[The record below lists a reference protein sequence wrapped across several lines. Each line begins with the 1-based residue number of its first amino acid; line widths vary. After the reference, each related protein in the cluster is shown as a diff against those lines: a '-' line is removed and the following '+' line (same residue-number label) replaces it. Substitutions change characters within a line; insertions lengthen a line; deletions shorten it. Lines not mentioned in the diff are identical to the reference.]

1 MAMTTELRE
10 VTLPVGGMTCASCV
24 RRVERALMKVP
35 GVVEARVN
43 LATEQATVDF
53 DDQLCTTADMSQA
66 VESAGYTVRKQRR
79 DLHVIGLTDAA
90 SVARVVRELKKV
102 PGVSFASANLASE
115 TATVEFIPTEVSL
128 QQLLGA
134 VEAAG
139 YRAEELD
146 LEVGRDADAEARARE
161 ERRLRIKFTFSLA
174 VAAFIMLAMLP
185 YHGVAG
191 LPQWASPQ
199 LAFII
204 FFVLATPVQFW
215 GGWQFYKGGWQAARH
230 LTTDMNTLIALGT
243 SVAYGYSAVAVFF
256 PSLFAGGAHYYSAHS
271 DMGDSVEVYF
281 DSSTAIIALILFG
294 RWLEAKAKSRT
305 SAAIKR
311 LMGLQPKTARL
322 VRGGAEIDVPIS
334 QVAAGDIIIVR
345 PGEKI
350 PVDGEVLEGRS
361 AVDESMI
368 SGESIPVEK
377 GPGDEVIGASLNK
390 TGSFQF
396 RATKV
401 GSDSVLSQII
411 RLVQDAQTSKA
422 PIQRLADLV
431 ASYFVPAVMVIAAF
445 TFVLWLFVGP
455 TPAFIFAVLNAVAVL
470 IIACPCALGLATP
483 TAIMVGTGKG
493 AEAGVLIRGG
503 EALEIAHKVT
513 TVVLDKTG
521 TITLGKPSVTDIE
534 TAKGIGKLELLRLA
548 AAVERRSEHPLGEAI
563 VAAARESQLDL
574 PDADEF
580 EALPGQGIRALVEGK
595 RVALGNVRMMGSL
608 GLALNGLGEA
618 GQQLAEQGKTPM
630 YVAIEGSVAGVIA
643 AADTVRPGAEA
654 AVVRLRGLGLE
665 VVMLT
670 GDHRSA
676 AEAIGREA
684 GVDRVMAE
692 VLPGDKAN
700 EVKRLQSE
708 GKVVAMVGDG
718 INDAPA
724 LVQADLG
731 IAIGSGTDVA
741 IDASDIT
748 LMRGDLDGVALAIAL
763 SRQTVRTIRQNLFWA
778 FAYNVLLI
786 PVAAGALY
794 PIFSGASVPGPLTP
808 FLGQYGFL
816 NPILAAVA
824 MAFSSVS
831 VMANS
836 LRLRS
841 FRLA

>member
-1 MAMTTELRE
+1 M
-10 VTLPVGGMTCASCV
+10 
-24 RRVERALMKVP
+24 
-35 GVVEARVN
+35 
-43 LATEQATVDF
+43 
-53 DDQLCTTADMSQA
+53 
-66 VESAGYTVRKQRR
+66 
-79 DLHVIGLTDAA
+79 
-90 SVARVVRELKKV
+90 
-102 PGVSFASANLASE
+102 
-115 TATVEFIPTEVSL
+115 
-128 QQLLGA
+128 
-134 VEAAG
+134 
-139 YRAEELD
+139 
-146 LEVGRDADAEARARE
+146 
-161 ERRLRIKFTFSLA
+161 FSLA

-191 LPQWASPQ
+191 LPEWASPK

-215 GGWQFYKGGWQAARH
+215 GGWQFYKGAWKSARH

-243 SVAYGYSAVAVFF
+243 SVAYGYSALAVFF
-256 PSLFAGGAHYYSAHS
+256 PSLFAGAHYYHASN
-271 DMGDSVEVYF
+271 MLGDHVDVYF

-311 LMGLQPKTARL
+311 LMGLQPRTARL
-322 VRGGAEIDVPIS
+322 VRDGAETDVPIS

-350 PVDGEVLEGRS
+350 PVDGVVLEGRS

-401 GSDSVLSQII
+401 GADSVLSQII

-431 ASYFVPAVMVIAAF
+431 ASYFVPAVMAIAAF

-455 TPAFIFAVLNAVAVL
+455 APAFTFAALNAVAVL

-534 TAKGIGKLELLRLA
+534 TANGIDKLELLRLA

-563 VAAARESQLDL
+563 VAAARDSQLDL

-580 EALPGQGIRALVEGK
+580 EALPGQGIRAVVEGK
-595 RVALGNVRMMGSL
+595 RVALGNVRMMESL
-608 GLALNGLGEA
+608 GFPLNGLGDA

-630 YVAIEGSVAGVIA
+630 YVAIDGSVAGVIA

-654 AVVRLRGLGLE
+654 AVARLRRMGS
-665 VVMLT
+665 
-670 GDHRSA
+670 RS
-676 AEAIGREA
+676 
-684 GVDRVMAE
+684 
-692 VLPGDKAN
+692 
-700 EVKRLQSE
+700 
-708 GKVVAMVGDG
+708 
-718 INDAPA
+718 
-724 LVQADLG
+724 
-731 IAIGSGTDVA
+731 
-741 IDASDIT
+741 
-748 LMRGDLDGVALAIAL
+748 
-763 SRQTVRTIRQNLFWA
+763 
-778 FAYNVLLI
+778 
-786 PVAAGALY
+786 
-794 PIFSGASVPGPLTP
+794 
-808 FLGQYGFL
+808 
-816 NPILAAVA
+816 
-824 MAFSSVS
+824 
-831 VMANS
+831 
-836 LRLRS
+836 
-841 FRLA
+841 